1 MLLAGTITCAFCLIN
16 SYSVVTT
23 LEILLGVLIVF
34 YIIGLVARNLIN
46 KIIAFEQPK
55 DKEVDAQDMGAGSDE
70 EEHTA
75 TEE

>member
-55 DKEVDAQDMGAGSDE
+55 DKEVDAQDVEAGSDE